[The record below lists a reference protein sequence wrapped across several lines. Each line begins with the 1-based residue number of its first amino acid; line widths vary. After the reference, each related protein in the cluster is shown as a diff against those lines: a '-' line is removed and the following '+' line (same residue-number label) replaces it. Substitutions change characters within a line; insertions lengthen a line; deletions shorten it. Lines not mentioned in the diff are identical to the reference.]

1 MIKKYLFKKWPFK
14 DKSIYPGLTK
24 KWSNYIKTCLAQIRS
39 IKMDS
44 ALTMLDPFFYLFI

>member
-24 KWSNYIKTCLAQIRS
+24 KNGVITLKLVWHK
-39 IKMDS
+39 
-44 ALTMLDPFFYLFI
+44 